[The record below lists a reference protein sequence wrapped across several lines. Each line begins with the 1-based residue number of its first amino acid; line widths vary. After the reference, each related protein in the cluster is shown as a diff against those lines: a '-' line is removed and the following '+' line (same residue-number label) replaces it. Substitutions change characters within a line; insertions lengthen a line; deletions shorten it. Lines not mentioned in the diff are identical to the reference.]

1 MSDHLQD
8 IVWRVGL
15 VGRVGWILVFIFW
28 LSIAIV
34 FSYTEAVS
42 IAVLMW
48 IASGLLA
55 VFGWRSAFVPYI
67 SAAPQELV
75 VQNRFWRR
83 TIPWEDVEAIKPG
96 YYGLLIKRR
105 SNMAVTAWAVQKSN
119 FSVWTKRRTR
129 ADDVAEQLLGLAK
142 QYSSHTNEDEC
153 G

>member
-8 IVWRVGL
+8 IVWRVGV

-48 IASGLLA
+48 IATGLLA

-67 SAAPQELV
+67 SAGPKELV

-105 SNMAVTAWAVQKSN
+105 SNMAVTAWAVQTGSWSKSQRWMMDVLRPN
-119 FSVWTKRRTR
+119 VPWRSR
-129 ADDVAEQLLGLAK
+129 AGGEVPLV
-142 QYSSHTNEDEC
+142 HDER
-153 G
+153 